1 MLKFAATIAVAGMIF
16 FVADMP
22 QAQAQVVTT
31 YYAPAPSVGV
41 VPVRRG
47 LFGLR
52 TGYAP
57 VVINPAPI
65 PVTTMYA
72 PAPVTTYYAP
82 AAPVTSYYAPAPV
95 TTYYAP
101 AAPVTPYTTYYAPAP
116 LPVTTY
122 YAPPVIYRR

>member
-1 MLKFAATIAVAGMIF
+1 MLKFAATVAVAGMIF
-16 FVADMP
+16 FVADVP

-31 YYAPAPSVGV
+31 YYAPAPSIGV

-82 AAPVTSYYAPAPV
+82 APVTSYYAPAPV

-122 YAPPVIYRR
+122 YAPPVYIRR